1 MAVCNPGDLPALL
14 PPRARVLGLDVGS
27 KTIGLALSDFRLQ
40 IASPLGTIRRVNFRG
55 DMAAL
60 AALIAERSVGGFLVG
75 LPLRLNGRDGPRTQ
89 SVRQFARNVVA
100 ACDRPLTFWDER
112 LSTLAVERD
121 MVAADLTRQRRAAIV
136 DRVAAAYIL
145 QGYLDWLNRQ
155 PPKTPC

>member
-1 MAVCNPGDLPALL
+1 ML
-14 PPRARVLGLDVGS
+14 PPGARVLGLDVGS

-40 IASPLGTIRRVNFRG
+40 IASPLGTIRRVRFK
-55 DMAAL
+55 DDIAAL
-60 AALIAERSVGGFLVG
+60 FALIAERSVGGILVG
-75 LPLRLNGRDGPRTQ
+75 LPLRLDGKDGPRTQ

-100 ACDRPLTFWDER
+100 AHDVPLTFWDER
-112 LSTLAVERD
+112 MSTLAVERD

-155 PPKTPC
+155 RAPTACQ